1 MTKFFIVGT
10 PIGNFDDITL
20 RAIETL
26 KKVDIIACEDTRV
39 TKNLLTHFSIY
50 DKKLI
55 SYHKYNETISSQ
67 KIIDILL
74 NENKSVA
81 LVSDAGMPT
90 ISDPG
95 FVLVESIK
103 KHNISFEVI
112 PGVSAITT
120 IMAISGFG
128 PDFTFLGFG
137 KMKKSQLENQI
148 KNLTEGTYLFFC
160 APNKMEFLISTI
172 EKYHKDSSALDLE
185 HRNVVFLFISD
196 DLCLDSHLL
205 AVKPYR
211 NRLIILD
218 HVVIRYYIA
227 VRGYYRARTRAYTR
241 RGSCFYYDHR
251 A

>member
-26 KKVDIIACEDTRV
+26 KNVDIIACEDTRV
-39 TKNLLTHFSIY
+39 TKKLLNHFSIY

-55 SYHKYNETISSQ
+55 SYHKYNETICTK

-74 NENKSVA
+74 NENKTIA

-95 FVLVESIK
+95 FVIVENIK
-103 KHNISFEVI
+103 KHNICFEVI

-120 IMAISGFG
+120 IMAVSGFG

-137 KMKKSQLENQI
+137 KLKKSQLENQI

-160 APNKMEFLISTI
+160 APNKMEFLISII
-172 EKYHKDSSALDLE
+172 EKYHKDSSVAVGREMTKKFETFYFGTPNEIKEQINQNYRGEFSL
-185 HRNVVFLFISD
+185 VFKITKS
-196 DLCLDSHLL
+196 
-205 AVKPYR
+205 KKEKINKYK
-211 NRLIILD
+211 II
-218 HVVIRYYIA
+218 A
-227 VRGYYRARTRAYTR
+227 
-241 RGSCFYYDHR
+241 
-251 A
+251 

>member
-39 TKNLLTHFSIY
+39 TKNLLNHFSIY

-172 EKYHKDSSALDLE
+172 EKYHKDSSVAVGREMTKKFETFYFGSPAKIKEQINQNYRGEFSL
-185 HRNVVFLFISD
+185 VFKIT
-196 DLCLDSHLL
+196 
-205 AVKPYR
+205 KTKKEKINKYK
-211 NRLIILD
+211 II
-218 HVVIRYYIA
+218 
-227 VRGYYRARTRAYTR
+227 T
-241 RGSCFYYDHR
+241 
-251 A
+251 